1 MNLQVARF
9 ALNPAGMMVPR
20 AARRC
25 KGGDGCVTH
34 GIKWGI
40 AEAKPGGGES

>member
-9 ALNPAGMMVPR
+9 AQNPAGMMIPPH
-20 AARRC
+20 C